1 MIDSVASVV
10 PRCRATD
17 RDPGRQQ
24 GVKTVRIAS
33 IVAVTLLGAL
43 ACADTPAPPPPPPP
57 PPKAAPPATPAAPT
71 PAPRTTGQ
79 DFAPKGPK
87 LPSTDDSL
95 KVMVAVLAEAKKP
108 APNCALIA
116 NPKTRFAWI
125 ALPLPPKELLLREQ
139 DAFVGFARC
148 AEKQRYYALQKDVAL
163 ALLKAGAG
171 HAELLVR
178 AHIGLHE
185 LKGATDDM
193 ALARKR
199 FPKDANVVVTAAKLD
214 CLLDN
219 WKPCA
224 DDAALS
230 IKLAASL
237 PSAEKLAVENRAYK
251 YAARAALHTGQL
263 AKAKQDAARS
273 DRDGGNKDELAEVQ
287 ALITQ
292 AELSQALVEPDY
304 DAELP
309 TGIYHLYNKIPK
321 AGPLL
326 KLLVTNLSTKDA
338 EFKAEVSIDGVT
350 QRAVQTV
357 VVGKD
362 QSKRL
367 EFTPPF
373 ATEFNAGQLRATRS
387 AQISV
392 RLTAMTTGKVIYEQT
407 LPITLEPPDFLPTI
421 AYDGADASHTTMW
434 FYGAW
439 ITPNAKAIDVFLR
452 KAKARVKST
461 AFDGEQSDTYVQ
473 VKAIFDELQAEGMSY
488 VMDPEVLANDAFGQ
502 RTRLPSEVLTTTNA
516 QCLEGALLYAT
527 LFEAIGLRPVVV
539 RVPGHAFVGWFPS
552 PHDAFKSKLPLGVYF
567 LETTATHDAT
577 FDQAV
582 GLAMSEFADWN
593 KKKQATLVDVAALRK
608 AGVTPQPVD

>member
-1 MIDSVASVV
+1 
-10 PRCRATD
+10 
-17 RDPGRQQ
+17 
-24 GVKTVRIAS
+24 VKTVRIAS
-33 IVAVTLLGAL
+33 LVAITLLGAL
-43 ACADTPAPPPPPPP
+43 ACADTPPSPPPPPPP
-57 PPKAAPPATPAAPT
+57 SPKAAPPATPAAPAPT
-71 PAPRTTGQ
+71 PAPAPRTTGQ
-79 DFAPKGPK
+79 DFVAKGPK

-95 KVMVAVLAEAKKP
+95 KVMAAVLTEAKKP

-116 NPKTRFAWI
+116 NPKTRFAWM
-125 ALPLPPKELLLREQ
+125 ALPLPPKELLLAEQ
-139 DAFVGFARC
+139 AAFVSFARC
-148 AEKQRYYALQKDVAL
+148 AEKQRFYALQKDVSF

-185 LKGATDDM
+185 LKAATDDM

-251 YAARAALHTGQL
+251 YAARSALHTGQL
-263 AKAKQDAARS
+263 AKAKQYTALS
-273 DRDGGNKDELAEVQ
+273 DKDGGNKDELADVQ

-292 AELSQALVEPDY
+292 AEVSQALVEPDY

-309 TGIYHLYNKIPK
+309 TGIYHLYNKVPK

-338 EFKAEVSIDGVT
+338 ELKAEVSIDGVT

-373 ATEFNAGQLRATRS
+373 ATEFNVNQLRAARS
-387 AQISV
+387 AQINV
-392 RLTAMTTGKVIYEQT
+392 RVTSMATSKVIYEQT
-407 LPITLEPPDFLPTI
+407 LPITLQPPDFLPLM

-439 ITPNAKAIDVFLR
+439 ITPNAKAVDVFLK

-461 AFDGEQSDTYVQ
+461 AFDGEQSDTYLQ
-473 VKAIFDELQAEGMSY
+473 VKAIYEELQAEGMSY
-488 VMDPEVLANDAFGQ
+488 VMDPEVLSNDAFGQ
-502 RTRLPSEVLTTTNA
+502 RTRLPSEVLSTTNA

-527 LFEAIGLRPVVV
+527 LFEAIGLRPVMV

-552 PHDAFKSKLPLGVYF
+552 SHDAFKSKLPLGVYF

-582 GLAMSEFADWN
+582 GAAMNEFADWN
-593 KKKQATLVDVAALRK
+593 KKKQATVVDVTALRK